1 MRPSRQLHGVI
12 SGTIAPKECT
22 QAVQSWLRF
31 PVYLRAVSVLKL
43 PFDQRREALDKVPD
57 TWRGMVE
64 AECVRVNKLGVKNE
78 KL

>member
-1 MRPSRQLHGVI
+1 MAKPSAQLKAILEGRE
-12 SGTIAPKECT
+12 SKGDD
-22 QAVQSWLRF
+22 AVMSWLRF

-43 PFDQRREALDKVPD
+43 PFDQRRESLDKVPD

-64 AECVRVNKLGVKNE
+64 VECVRVNKLGVKNE